1 MPFLWSSQPSLV
13 SRELSRE
20 SGGSRVDLRS
30 YPGRHRMGL
39 QGSGR
44 VFCPL
49 RVLLTSFPFAMEG
62 LRPEALVLPHASS
75 LYSTGPGGDGI

>member
-49 RVLLTSFPFAMEG
+49 RVLLTVS
-62 LRPEALVLPHASS
+62 LRHGRLQPEALVLPHASS